1 MRYMGDIRDAA
12 MLIVTFKPITMNH
25 AVIAIMPACGAYL
38 LRHLLVVSV
47 NEFVSNECNL

>member
-25 AVIAIMPACGAYL
+25 AAIAIMPACGAYL
-38 LRHLLVVSV
+38 LRHLLVMSV